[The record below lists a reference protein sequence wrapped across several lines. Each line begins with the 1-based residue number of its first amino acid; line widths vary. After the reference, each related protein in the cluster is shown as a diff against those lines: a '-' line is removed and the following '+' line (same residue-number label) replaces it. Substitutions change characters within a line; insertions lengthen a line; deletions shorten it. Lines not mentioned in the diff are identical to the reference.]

1 MTLLKKGT
9 TMTKRLQIACIG
21 VTLIMTGCTTATP
34 PAGGT
39 GGDGTSSIVSEA
51 TAQARSLCAFV
62 PTAETILALIATGQP
77 QLTIA
82 AGIAKA
88 ICNAVVPKPGSARGT
103 PTVAGVAIKG
113 SFER

>member
-1 MTLLKKGT
+1 
-9 TMTKRLQIACIG
+9 MTKRLQIGLIG
-21 VTLIMTGCTTATP
+21 ITLIVTGCTTATP
-34 PAGGT
+34 PAGGNR
-39 GGDGTSSIVSEA
+39 TSSIVSDA

-88 ICNAVVPKPGSARGT
+88 ICNAVVPKPGSAPGT
-103 PTVAGVAIKG
+103 PTVAGVVIKG